1 MKQKILVIALVASV
15 ALNVGALVAFAYRC
29 ATRPEP
35 PGPPRPLAGEL
46 ELTDEQRDAMRE
58 QHDKACEEMEP
69 LRRELHRKRGEVLEL
84 LKESEVDVARRDRLF
99 AEIADLQMRLE
110 LMTFENM
117 CETKSMLPPER
128 QERFVAHVEERFRHK
143 HERFPRGPAHGPRG
157 RKSGPKM
164 TRERSGEGR

>member
-58 QHDKACEEMEP
+58 QHDKACKEMEP

-84 LKESEVDVARRDRLF
+84 LKEAEVDVARRDRLF

-117 CETKSMLPPER
+117 CETKNMLPPEQ
-128 QERFVAHVEERFRHK
+128 QERFIAHVEERFRHR
-143 HERFPRGPAHGPRG
+143 HERFTRGPANGPGGHKFER
-157 RKSGPKM
+157 RM
-164 TRERSGEGR
+164 MRERSGDER

>member
-58 QHDKACEEMEP
+58 
-69 LRRELHRKRGEVLEL
+69 LHRKRGEVLEL

-117 CETKSMLPPER
+117 RETKSMLPPEQ